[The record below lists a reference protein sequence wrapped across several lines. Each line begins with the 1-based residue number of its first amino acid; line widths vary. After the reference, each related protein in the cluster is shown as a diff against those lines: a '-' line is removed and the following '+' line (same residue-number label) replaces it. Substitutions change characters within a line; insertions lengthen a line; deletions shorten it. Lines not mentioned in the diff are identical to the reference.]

1 MDDGGVWRGCA
12 RGAAV
17 AIREGVGRCGPRGV
31 GGYMF
36 RVFYWAGLS
45 KRAAAGN
52 MGRPVGLPRVPVCLA
67 LGEDFFWFFCLNF
80 F

>member
-1 MDDGGVWRGCA
+1 VECGGDVRGGRRWRSERVWGGAGRGVW
-12 RGAAV
+12 
-17 AIREGVGRCGPRGV
+17 

-36 RVFYWAGLS
+36 RVFYWVGLS